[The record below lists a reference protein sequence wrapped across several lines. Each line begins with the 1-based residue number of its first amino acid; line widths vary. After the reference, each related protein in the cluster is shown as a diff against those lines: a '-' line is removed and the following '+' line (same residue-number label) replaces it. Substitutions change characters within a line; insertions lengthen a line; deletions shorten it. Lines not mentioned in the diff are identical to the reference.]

1 MCGGRRQSS
10 NIQVQVPRPAAPPDP
25 APAVAPV
32 VPAQLFAAKPI
43 TLRETE
49 EVAVRPQVRRRQ
61 RERAAIRQGTSQLR
75 MPLNTGTVGT
85 SGGLN
90 A

>member
-1 MCGGRRQSS
+1 MCGSKPAP
-10 NIQVQVPRPAAPPDP
+10 NVEVKVPRPTPPPDP

-32 VPAQLFAAKPI
+32 IPVQQVAAAPVS
-43 TLRETE
+43 LREKDN
-49 EVAVRPQVRRRQ
+49 VGVRPERRLFSPSSP
-61 RERAAIRQGTSQLR
+61 AMRQGTSQLR
-75 MPLNTGTVGT
+75 MPLNTGVGGT

>member
-1 MCGGRRQSS
+1 MCGRRPSP
-10 NIQVQVPRPAAPPDP
+10 NVEVKVPRPTPPPDP
-25 APAVAPV
+25 APATAPV

-75 MPLNTGTVGT
+75 MPLNTGAGGT

>member
-10 NIQVQVPRPAAPPDP
+10 NIEVKVPRPAPIPDP
-25 APAVAPV
+25 APTVAPV
-32 VPAQLFAAKPI
+32 IPEQQVAAKPV

-49 EVAVRPQVRRRQ
+49 EVGVRPERRRRQ
-61 RERAAIRQGTSQLR
+61 RERLAMRQGTSQLR
-75 MPLNTGTVGT
+75 MPLNTGAGGT

>member
-1 MCGGRRQSS
+1 MCGGRRQS
-10 NIQVQVPRPAAPPDP
+10 NIEVKVPRPTAPPEP

-32 VPAQLFAAKPI
+32 VPVQQVAAKPV

-49 EVAVRPQVRRRQ
+49 EVGVRPERKRRQ
-61 RERAAIRQGTSQLR
+61 RERLAMRQGTSQLR
-75 MPLNTGTVGT
+75 MPLNTGVGGT

>member
-10 NIQVQVPRPAAPPDP
+10 NIEVKVPRPTAPPDP
-25 APAVAPV
+25 APNVAPV
-32 VPAQLFAAKPI
+32 VPVQQVAAAPV

-49 EVAVRPQVRRRQ
+49 EVGVRPERRRRQ
-61 RERAAIRQGTSQLR
+61 RERLAMRQGTSQLR
-75 MPLNTGTVGT
+75 MPLNTGVGGT

>member
-1 MCGGRRQSS
+1 MCGRRPSQ
-10 NIQVQVPRPAAPPDP
+10 NIEVKVPRPTPPPDP

-32 VPAQLFAAKPI
+32 APVQQVAAAPVS
-43 TLRETE
+43 LRETE
-49 EVAVRPQVRRRQ
+49 EVGVRPERKRRQ
-61 RERAAIRQGTSQLR
+61 RERLAMRQGTSQLR
-75 MPLNTGTVGT
+75 MPLNTGLGGT